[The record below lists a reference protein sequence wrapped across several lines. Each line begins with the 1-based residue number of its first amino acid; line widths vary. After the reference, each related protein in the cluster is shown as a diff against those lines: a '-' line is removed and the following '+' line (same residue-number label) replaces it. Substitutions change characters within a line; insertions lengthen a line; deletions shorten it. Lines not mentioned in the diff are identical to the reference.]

1 MIEGKSML
9 RALLILSMSLK
20 DESKN
25 IQNKAILFVCSETI
39 KVNFFFYC
47 LEARIFVVYNHW
59 PHRAPEFPFASCL

>member
-39 KVNFFFYC
+39 KVNSFFT
-47 LEARIFVVYNHW
+47 A
-59 PHRAPEFPFASCL
+59 